1 MYRHLKKYMIFTV
14 GAFMCSLFLVLA
26 FTTDRKKKYKIFSVI
41 SVNKKA
47 FPYWKFVMAQDKLDY
62 DEFIN
67 KVKKYSFY
75 DVGITPQYGDK
86 IITLSTCDNDRGNDY
101 RFVVFAVN
109 I

>member
-1 MYRHLKKYMIFTV
+1 
-14 GAFMCSLFLVLA
+14 
-26 FTTDRKKKYKIFSVI
+26 
-41 SVNKKA
+41 
-47 FPYWKFVMAQDKLDY
+47 MAQDKLDY

>member
-1 MYRHLKKYMIFTV
+1 MFGELTKYREENFFKKHRNVY
-14 GAFMCSLFLVLA
+14 

-86 IITLSTCDNDRGNDY
+86 IITLSTCDNDRENDY
-101 RFVVFAVN
+101 RFVVFGIN
-109 I
+109 NGCL